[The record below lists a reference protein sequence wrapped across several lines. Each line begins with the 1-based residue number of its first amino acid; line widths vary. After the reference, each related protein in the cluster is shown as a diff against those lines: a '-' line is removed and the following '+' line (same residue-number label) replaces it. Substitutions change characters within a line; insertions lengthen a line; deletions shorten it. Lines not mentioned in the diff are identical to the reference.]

1 MGGKKAPSMR
11 MRKAAEHLMENPGS
25 VGAALRAAGYS
36 EATVKNPHEVT
47 RSKSWQELMDEFLPE
62 SLLAQKHNELLHSD
76 NSQAVSKALELGYK
90 VRGTFA
96 PEKKQITGTLSLV
109 AALGADDGF
118 DDGLIQDDD
127 A

>member
-1 MGGKKAPSMR
+1 MGGPKKPSMR

-76 NSQAVSKALELGYK
+76 NSQAVSKGLEMGYK
-90 VRGTFA
+90 LRGTFA
-96 PEKKQITGTLSLV
+96 PEKKQISGTLSLV
-109 AALGADDGF
+109 SALGGDDGF
-118 DDGLIQDDD
+118 DDGLLEDDD
-127 A
+127 G